1 MQFNYNITSIPL
13 AVQTEIDGVRYYQT
27 PQGKLYPSITT
38 VLSKTSDMSGLDE
51 WRERVGNDVAEQI
64 MREAQIHGTM
74 THKLCEDYLNN
85 KESEEDF
92 ANIPKSH
99 FEKLKPY
106 LHKMNNI
113 RGIELPLYSDEL
125 EIAGT
130 CDCIAEYNGD
140 LSIIDFKTSKSRL
153 VEHYDKVQKYFMQAT
168 AYSLMWKERT
178 GTEIDQIVII
188 GSEETGDIAEF
199 IKIPFDF
206 KDALI
211 EKIGKFYKSETKL
224 IPTRQS

>member
-1 MQFNYNITSIPL
+1 MTSIL
-13 AVQTEIDGVRYYQT
+13 QACQTEIDGVRYYKT
-27 PQGKLYPSITT
+27 PQGLLYPSITT
-38 VLSKTSDMSGLDE
+38 VLSKTSDMTGLDQ
-51 WRERVGNDVAEQI
+51 WRERVGNDLADQI
-64 MREAQIHGTM
+64 MKDAQIHGTM
-74 THKLCEDYLNN
+74 THKLCEDYLKN
-85 KESEEDF
+85 KESVGDF
-92 ANIPKSH
+92 LDIPKNH

-113 RGIELPLYSDEL
+113 RGIELPLYSDEFK
-125 EIAGT
+125 IAGT

-140 LSIIDFKTSKSRL
+140 LSIIDFKTSRSRL

-178 GTEIDQIVII
+178 GIEIDQIVII

-206 KDALI
+206 KDKLI
-211 EKIGKFYKSETKL
+211 EIIEKFHNLS
-224 IPTRQS
+224 